1 MELLTYESFTNS
13 SKIVE
18 SRRQLLINIF
28 NQFEDIKPIMN
39 EAVAIVELG
48 SLDEA
53 FEGEINEES
62 IMAKMKDKL
71 AQAVAVA
78 KEKGKEALTGAQQ
91 KIIQL
96 GGSIGNVIKLMI
108 GKLKEW
114 ISTAFSAAKSFYA
127 KAAETKTEDIKA
139 MISKASDDTK
149 NLMVKEIKQ
158 LKAVTSSTATWV
170 MSGFSKEATKA
181 AAEVAKEDVKE
192 SFELVILESINEA
205 VLSGELDFT
214 DLLESDGHDNH
225 GGGIPFVSAIAH
237 KMHHVPPFNLLDK
250 VKQGAEKVAAG
261 VLNKLSYYAT
271 ELAGAPGPFKFVALA
286 AIIGII
292 AEVQFKGVAKHAVL
306 HAVPGLGLMASII
319 SNVAMAL
326 AVVGIAEALIAKK
339 DGDKEGQ
346 DKAEG

>member
-1 MELLTYESFTNS
+1 MELLTFESFTTS
-13 SKIVE
+13 SRIVE

-39 EAVAIVELG
+39 EAIAIVELG

-108 GKLKEW
+108 SKLKEW
-114 ISTAFSAAKSFYA
+114 ISAAFTAAKGFYN
-127 KAAETKTEDIKA
+127 KAAQTKSSDIKD
-139 MISKASDDTK
+139 MVSKAGTDTK
-149 NLMVKEIKQ
+149 NLMIKELGQ
-158 LKAVTSSTATWV
+158 LKSVTSSTATWV

-181 AAEVAKEDVKE
+181 AAEAAKEDDVKE
-192 SFELVILESINEA
+192 SFELIILESINEA
-205 VLSGELDFT
+205 VLLGELDFT
-214 DLLESDGHDNH
+214 DLLESDGHDA
-225 GGGIPFVSAIAH
+225 GIPFVSKIAH
-237 KMHHVPPFNLLDK
+237 KMHHIPPFNLLDK

-292 AEVQFKGVAKHAVL
+292 AEVQFKGIAKHAIL
-306 HAVPGLGLMASII
+306 HALPGVGTVAYLI

-326 AVVGIAEALIAKK
+326 AVIGIVEAIIKAEK
-339 DGDKEGQ
+339 GEEEGH
-346 DKAEG
+346 DKAEA

>member
-1 MELLTYESFTNS
+1 VELLTYESFINS

-39 EAVAIVELG
+39 EAIAIVELG

-96 GGSIGNVIKLMI
+96 GGSIGSVIKLMI

-114 ISTAFSAAKSFYA
+114 ISAAFTAAKGFYA
-127 KAAETKTEDIKA
+127 KAAQAKSADIKD
-139 MISKASDDTK
+139 MVSKASDDTK
-149 NLMVKEIKQ
+149 NLMIKEIGH
-158 LKAVTSSTATWV
+158 LKTVTSSTASWV
-170 MSGFSKEATKA
+170 MSGFSKDATKA
-181 AAEVAKEDVKE
+181 AAEAAKEDVKE

-214 DLLESDGHDNH
+214 DLLESDGHSA
-225 GGGIPFVSAIAH
+225 GIPFVSAIAH
-237 KMHHVPPFNLLDK
+237 KMHHIPPFNLLDK
-250 VKQGAEKVAAG
+250 VKQGAEKVASG

-292 AEVQFKGVAKHAVL
+292 AEVQFKGIAKHAVL

-326 AVVGIAEALIAKK
+326 AVVGIVEALIAKK
-339 DGDKEGQ
+339 DGDEEGH
-346 DKAEG
+346 DKAEA

>member
-1 MELLTYESFTNS
+1 MELLTFESFTTS
-13 SKIVE
+13 SRIIE

-39 EAVAIVELG
+39 EAIAIVELG

-78 KEKGKEALTGAQQ
+78 KEKGKKALTGAQQ

-114 ISTAFSAAKSFYA
+114 ISAAFTAAKGFYN
-127 KAAETKTEDIKA
+127 KAAQTKSGDIKD
-139 MISKASDDTK
+139 MISKAGSDTK
-149 NLMVKEIKQ
+149 NLMIKEIGQ
-158 LKAVTSSTATWV
+158 LKSVTGSAATWV

-181 AAEVAKEDVKE
+181 AAEAAKEDVKE
-192 SFELVILESINEA
+192 SFELAILESINEA

-214 DLLESDGHDNH
+214 DILESDGHEA
-225 GGGIPFVSAIAH
+225 GIPFVSKIAH
-237 KMHHVPPFNLLDK
+237 KMHHIPPFNLLDK

-292 AEVQFKGVAKHAVL
+292 AEVQFKGIAKSAIL
-306 HAVPGLGLMASII
+306 HALPGVGTVAYLI
-319 SNVAMAL
+319 SNIAMAL
-326 AVVGIAEALIAKK
+326 AVVGIVEAIIKAEK
-339 DGDKEGQ
+339 GEEGQ

>member
-1 MELLTYESFTNS
+1 MDLLTYESFLTN

-18 SRRQLLINIF
+18 SRRQLLVNIF

-39 EAVAIVELG
+39 EAIAIVESG
-48 SLDEA
+48 SLDEV

-62 IMAKMKDKL
+62 IVAKMKNKL

-78 KEKGKEALTGAQQ
+78 KEKGKEALTDAQE

-96 GGSIGNVIKLMI
+96 GGNIGSVIKLMI

-114 ISTAFSAAKSFYA
+114 ISAAFSAAKGFYM
-127 KAAETKTEDIKA
+127 KAAQTKSEDIKN
-139 MISKASDDTK
+139 MISKASADTK
-149 NLMVKEIKQ
+149 NLMIKEIGQ
-158 LKAVTSSTATWV
+158 LKTVTGATSKWV
-170 MSGFSKEATKA
+170 LSGFTKDAMGA
-181 AAEVAKEDVKE
+181 AAEAAKEDVKE
-192 SFELVILESINEA
+192 SFELAILESINEA

-214 DLLESDGHDNH
+214 DILESDGH

-237 KMHHVPPFNLLDK
+237 KMHHIPPFNLLDK

-261 VLNKLSYYAT
+261 ALNKLSYYAT

-286 AIIGII
+286 SIIGII
-292 AEVQFKGVAKHAVL
+292 AEVQFKGMAKHAII
-306 HAVPGLGLMASII
+306 HAIPGVGTIAYLI

-326 AVVGIAEALIAKK
+326 AVVGIAEALLAKK
-339 DGDKEGQ
+339 DDEGH
-346 DKAEG
+346 DKAEH

>member
-1 MELLTYESFTNS
+1 MELLTFESFTTS
-13 SKIVE
+13 SRIIE
-18 SRRQLLINIF
+18 SRRQLLVNIF

-39 EAVAIVELG
+39 EAIAIVELG
-48 SLDEA
+48 SLDEV

-62 IMAKMKDKL
+62 IMARMKDKL

-108 GKLKEW
+108 SKLKEW
-114 ISTAFSAAKSFYA
+114 ISAAFSAAKGFYM
-127 KAAETKTEDIKA
+127 KAAQGKTGEIKD
-139 MISKASDDTK
+139 MISKAGTDTK
-149 NLMVKEIKQ
+149 NLMIKELGQ
-158 LKAVTSSTATWV
+158 LKSVTSSTATWV
-170 MSGFSKEATKA
+170 LSGFSKEATKA
-181 AAEVAKEDVKE
+181 AAEAAKEDVKE

-214 DLLESDGHDNH
+214 DILESDGHE
-225 GGGIPFVSAIAH
+225 GGIPFVSTIAH
-237 KMHHVPPFNLLDK
+237 KMHHIPPFNLLDK

-261 VLNKLSYYAT
+261 ALNKLSYYAT

-286 AIIGII
+286 SIIGIL
-292 AEVQFKGVAKHAVL
+292 AEVQFKGVAKHAII
-306 HAVPGLGLMASII
+306 HALPGVGTLAYLI

-326 AVVGIAEALIAKK
+326 AVVGILEALLAKK
-339 DGDKEGQ
+339 DDEKGH
-346 DKAEG
+346 DKAEH